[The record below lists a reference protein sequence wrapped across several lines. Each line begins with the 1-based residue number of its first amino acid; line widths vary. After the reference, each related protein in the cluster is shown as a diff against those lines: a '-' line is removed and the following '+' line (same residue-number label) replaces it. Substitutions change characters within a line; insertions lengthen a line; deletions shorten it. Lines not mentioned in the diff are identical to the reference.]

1 MKSDSGFDKEVRRQR
16 NKALVWNFALPLL
29 ITVVITVVIIAVV
42 NICFYRY
49 EVDTAVTTAESLS
62 GSGIKDEE
70 QVRLDYPGSYVLYF
84 DEEYELIEEY
94 GNPSDFG
101 ARPDKLSNPSEIS
114 TISIG
119 ESSYVTATRRLEV
132 SEPDEGAHFSEE
144 EFIAMLKDDETEAAA
159 AGREEGSS
167 FQTESGDSA
176 TPAPSKTKKEKEDP
190 TQGSLFQV

>member
-84 DEEYELIEEY
+84 DEEYELIEE
-94 GNPSDFG
+94 
-101 ARPDKLSNPSEIS
+101 
-114 TISIG
+114 
-119 ESSYVTATRRLEV
+119 
-132 SEPDEGAHFSEE
+132 
-144 EFIAMLKDDETEAAA
+144 
-159 AGREEGSS
+159 
-167 FQTESGDSA
+167 
-176 TPAPSKTKKEKEDP
+176 
-190 TQGSLFQV
+190 